1 MAAYYEL
8 GRPEEAGE
16 IRSRLLARTDLDPG
30 AATVLETYSGKKK
43 P

>member
-8 GRPEEAGE
+8 GRSEEAGE
-16 IRSRLLARTDLDPG
+16 IRSRLLARSDLDPR
-30 AATVLETYSGKKK
+30 AATVLERYSGTKK